1 MHVEKK
7 SELRSLLKSG
17 DKRCKLVEP
26 RNTKSCVWRFFNL
39 VSCDDRIEPYACC
52 KTCGDL
58 LSYSGKTGTGSLLR
72 HRCLHSTTTS
82 NEKTS
87 RIVKTKLREPLRV
100 AKPKVERDPSYAAS
114 PSESGALPQKWE
126 EYEQNDEISEDIK
139 DIIYSEDPL
148 CYSPIHVMEDEV
160 YEAGDKVTV
169 LNTPS
174 NVGSGSGRSVAASA
188 AAVAVATPVVA
199 NVVGATPNNS
209 AKQLKNNL
217 ETSIDR
223 LTTVSEQLSYIIQ
236 QNQEE
241 QSKDDDYYF
250 ALSLVPIMRHLSL
263 SRKMYVRSKIQEILF
278 KESDDSVASKD
289 D

>member
-39 VSCDDRIEPYACC
+39 VQCDDRIEPFACC

-72 HRCLHSTTTS
+72 HRCLHSNSS
-82 NEKTS
+82 NEKTV
-87 RIVKTKLREPLRV
+87 RITKAKTLREPLRV
-100 AKPKVERDPSYAAS
+100 AKPKIETNVASYLG
-114 PSESGALPQKWE
+114 ESGALPQKWE
-126 EYEQNDEISEDIK
+126 EYEQNDEIGEDIK

-148 CYSPIHVMEDEV
+148 CYSPIHVMEDEGL
-160 YEAGDKVTV
+160 EQGEKQVTMV
-169 LNTPS
+169 THS
-174 NVGSGSGRSVAASA
+174 SASA
-188 AAVAVATPVVA
+188 AGGSRPSGAASGVQATVVA
-199 NVVGATPNNS
+199 SSTSTNNT

-236 QNQEE
+236 QNHEE
-241 QSKDDDYYF
+241 ATKDDDYYF
-250 ALSLVPIMRHLSL
+250 ALSLVPVMRHLSL

-278 KESDDSVASKD
+278 KESEDSVPTKD
-289 D
+289 E

>member
-39 VSCDDRIEPYACC
+39 VQCDDHIEPYACC

-72 HRCLHSTTTS
+72 HRCLHSSSS
-82 NEKTS
+82 NDKTV
-87 RIVKTKLREPLRV
+87 RITKAKTLREPLRV
-100 AKPKVERDPSYAAS
+100 AKPKI
-114 PSESGALPQKWE
+114 ESNVANYLGEAGALPQKWE

-148 CYSPIHVMEDEV
+148 CYSPIHVMDDEGLDQP
-160 YEAGDKVTV
+160 EKQVTV
-169 LNTPS
+169 LTHSTSPAGGS
-174 NVGSGSGRSVAASA
+174 SRPIGVGSGVQ
-188 AAVAVATPVVA
+188 ATVVA
-199 NVVGATPNNS
+199 STSSSSSS

-217 ETSIDR
+217 ETSIER
-223 LTTVSEQLSYIIQ
+223 LTAVSEQLSYIIQ
-236 QNQEE
+236 QNHEE
-241 QSKDDDYYF
+241 LTKDDDYYF
-250 ALSLVPIMRHLSL
+250 ALSLVPAMRHLSL
-263 SRKMYVRSKIQEILF
+263 SRKMYVRSKIQDILF
-278 KESDDSVASKD
+278 KESEDSTLAKD
-289 D
+289 E